1 LGVWI
6 GGFACLFGFAVI
18 WHLWWLAVLAFL
30 GLVGTLV
37 RRTFEEDVE
46 YEVSA
51 AEAKRHDVAALKG
64 SA

>member
-1 LGVWI
+1 MGIWI

-18 WHLWWLAVLAFL
+18 WHLWWLAVLAII
-30 GLVGTLV
+30 GVVVTLI
-37 RRTFEEDVE
+37 RRTFEENIE

-64 SA
+64 NA